1 MIESTCHHR
10 RGIVNRVLIF
20 RLSKE
25 LSKWVKINKEKRA
38 KAEKAQ
44 KVSPYNA
51 TNGVA
56 VRRVPGICSI
66 PIEGRTYR

>member
-1 MIESTCHHR
+1 MSPPERHCQQGS
-10 RGIVNRVLIF
+10 NLQA
-20 RLSKE
+20 LNE

-51 TNGVA
+51 PHGEA
-56 VRRVPGICSI
+56 VRRVHGICSI
-66 PIEGRTYR
+66 PI